1 MADHHCERRDKT
13 RGQSGV
19 SPLREKGQDEGTE
32 SWERETGRLKGINA
46 PTVAGQGR
54 KKKIPP
60 SVGDGSAV
68 VLSASRIAGARAGHA
83 VFAGARVELG
93 ARLQPAE
100 AVRMRWAMEE
110 GRATI
115 RTGRW
120 AVSEKEHGSDSRANR
135 TTLHSTSYGLPVNID
150 GIWKRSVF
158 VLFWPERRWWAKVAL
173 EYFCR
178 PLSALTSAGAS
189 QSLHATESGP

>member
-1 MADHHCERRDKT
+1 MLCRNAVAMNEAAKSFSVPRYNERKDFKSLIQTVIIRLT
-13 RGQSGV
+13 VSSGG

-32 SWERETGRLKGINA
+32 AWEKETGRLKGINA

-54 KKKIPP
+54 NKKIPP

-100 AVRMRWAMEE
+100 AVRMRWATGDGRGE
-110 GRATI
+110 GDDKNWTLECLGERAWV
-115 RTGRW
+115 RQQSGQQHL
-120 AVSEKEHGSDSRANR
+120 ALNV
-135 TTLHSTSYGLPVNID
+135 LPRM
-150 GIWKRSVF
+150 G
-158 VLFWPERRWWAKVAL
+158 
-173 EYFCR
+173 C
-178 PLSALTSAGAS
+178 
-189 QSLHATESGP
+189 Q